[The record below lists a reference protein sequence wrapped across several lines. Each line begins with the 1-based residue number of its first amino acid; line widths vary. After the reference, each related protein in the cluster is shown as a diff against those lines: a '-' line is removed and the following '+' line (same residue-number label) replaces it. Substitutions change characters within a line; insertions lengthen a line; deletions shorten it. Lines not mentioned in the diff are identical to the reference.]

1 MRRLIAG
8 AILLGMA
15 IPALADDPAAA
26 KLPEG
31 KGQKETARICTG
43 CHTIDT
49 VITERHDRAEWQKL
63 VDTMASRGADG
74 TDEELKL
81 IVDYL
86 TKNFG
91 PKDTAGK

>member
-1 MRRLIAG
+1 MKRLIAG

-15 IPALADDPAAA
+15 LPAFADDPAAG

-49 VITERHDRAEWQKL
+49 VITERHDRVDWQKL
-63 VDTMASRGADG
+63 VDAMAARGADG
-74 TDEELKL
+74 TDEELKI

-86 TKNFG
+86 TRNFG
-91 PKDTAGK
+91 PKESSSK